1 MVSAGALMLGQ
12 ESHRCEILRDD
23 FHGEWLETKVV
34 SEDPKH
40 KSLFGKIHY
49 YQILERDKTLSLRPG
64 IGYNFEV
71 VLQPDIVRL

>member
-1 MVSAGALMLGQ
+1 
-12 ESHRCEILRDD
+12 
-23 FHGEWLETKVV
+23 V
-34 SEDPKH
+34 SEDPKQR
-40 KSLFGKIHY
+40 SLFGKIHY